1 MMGGGYSMGPFN
13 PTPYAYNN
21 AMVAQMNQ
29 MQQMHGFGYG
39 GYQNPYAG
47 AGFNPQAAG
56 LARPQQGQVPDGFE
70 PQQPLGEGFPQSSPR
85 PRFPNFPG

>member
-1 MMGGGYSMGPFN
+1 MVGGGYGMGPFN

-21 AMVAQMNQ
+21 AMMAQMNQ
-29 MQQMHGFGYG
+29 MQQLGSFGYG
-39 GYQNPYAG
+39 GYQNPYGG

-56 LARPQQGQVPDGFE
+56 MVRPQQGQAPEGFE
-70 PQQPLGEGFPQSSPR
+70 PQHLLGEGFPQSSPR